1 MTIFWS
7 THSLQRIKD
16 RNLSRSLIS
25 ETILKP
31 DHVNVLGDFQYEA
44 YKKFG
49 QKYLKVIYSTRKNHY
64 IIVTAYYVDRI
75 KFI

>member
-1 MTIFWS
+1 MTFFWS

-25 ETILKP
+25 GVISKP

-49 QKYLKVIYSTRKNHY
+49 RKYLKVVYSKRKNHY
-64 IIVTAYYVDRI
+64 IIITVYYIDRI
-75 KFI
+75 KLI